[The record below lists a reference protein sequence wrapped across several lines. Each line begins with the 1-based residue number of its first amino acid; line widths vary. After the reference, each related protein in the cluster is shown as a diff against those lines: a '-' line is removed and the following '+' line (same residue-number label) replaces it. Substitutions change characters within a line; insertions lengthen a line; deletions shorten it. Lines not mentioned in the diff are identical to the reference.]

1 MSYTA
6 TEAARIAGIS
16 YRQLDYWDRTELISP
31 SNQEAH
37 GSGSR
42 RSYSYRDLIDLR
54 IAKTMLDAN
63 IALSA
68 VRTAMLVLQRYPDLD
83 LHSLTL
89 VMVGRDVRLCSQ
101 DELSEI
107 VRSER
112 SMLNVLPLGGI
123 TEQLDSRLHENI
135 LVDAAQR

>member
-31 SNQEAH
+31 SAAEAH

-42 RSYSYRDLIDLR
+42 RSYSYRDLVDLR
-54 IAKTMLDAN
+54 IVKAMLDAN

-68 VRTAMLVLQRYPDLD
+68 VRTAMLVLQRYYDHAD
-83 LHSLTL
+83 IRNLTV
-89 VMVGRDVRLCSQ
+89 VMSGKDVRLCSQ
-101 DELSEI
+101 DELVEI
-107 VRSER
+107 VRTER
-112 SMLNVLPLGGI
+112 TVLNVLPLGGI
-123 TEQLDSRLHENI
+123 IETLDADLAGH
-135 LVDAAQR
+135 LVDA

>member
-42 RSYSYRDLIDLR
+42 RSYSYRDLVDLC
-54 IAKTMLDAN
+54 IVKTMLDAN

-68 VRTAMLVLQRYPDLD
+68 VRTAMLVLQRHPDLD
-83 LHSLTL
+83 ITSLTL
-89 VMVGRDVRLCSQ
+89 VMSGKTVRLCTQ
-101 DELSEI
+101 DELIEI
-107 VRSER
+107 VRTSQV
-112 SMLNVLPLGGI
+112 MLNMLPLGGI
-123 TEQLDSRLHENI
+123 LEQLDAELRPGV

>member
-31 SNQEAH
+31 SAAEAH

-42 RSYSYRDLIDLR
+42 RSYSHRDLIDLC
-54 IAKTMLDAN
+54 IVKAMLDAN

-68 VRTAMLVLQRYPDLD
+68 VRTAMLVLQRHQDLD
-83 LHSLTL
+83 VRNLTL
-89 VMVGRDVRLCSQ
+89 VMSGRDVRLCSQ
-101 DELSEI
+101 DELVDL
-107 VRSER
+107 VRSQR

-123 TEQLDSRLHENI
+123 LDQLDSEMHERI
-135 LVDAAQR
+135 LVDAARR